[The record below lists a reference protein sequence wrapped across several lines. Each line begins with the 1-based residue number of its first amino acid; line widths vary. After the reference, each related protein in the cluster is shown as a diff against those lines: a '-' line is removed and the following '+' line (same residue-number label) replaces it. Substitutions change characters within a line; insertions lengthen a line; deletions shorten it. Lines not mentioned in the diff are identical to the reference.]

1 MCAEVASCAEIAGRI
16 VESGVAPSAAAG
28 CAVHA
33 DGGYRR
39 EIGGATLAFFDL
51 ASLTKPMTA
60 LALARSGVSPALR
73 LSEVVPEL
81 AGTRSGALPLE
92 LFLAHRAGL
101 AAHLPL
107 WEDLVRGGSIVD
119 ALRAAAD
126 ARADEPLPV
135 DGAPPVYSDLG
146 YILAGLMLARSVGAT
161 DAGEAIRRAVAA
173 PFGLEDELGTARELS
188 ARGVD
193 LATRAAPTEDVPWR
207 RGVVR
212 GLVHDENAWAL
223 SGEGGSGHAGM
234 FGTVSATLAFGCSVL
249 DAMKGRLPFDVSW
262 LVRERPGGT
271 LRAGF
276 DGKSPQGSSAG
287 ERFGP
292 RSIGHL
298 GFTGTSLW
306 IDPDAEIVA
315 VLLTNRV
322 HPSRENIKIREARP
336 GAHDALFA
344 RALELRR

>member
-1 MCAEVASCAEIAGRI
+1 
-16 VESGVAPSAAAG
+16 
-28 CAVHA
+28 
-33 DGGYRR
+33 
-39 EIGGATLAFFDL
+39 
-51 ASLTKPMTA
+51 
-60 LALARSGVSPALR
+60 
-73 LSEVVPEL
+73 
-81 AGTRSGALPLE
+81 
-92 LFLAHRAGL
+92 
-101 AAHLPL
+101 
-107 WEDLVRGGSIVD
+107 
-119 ALRAAAD
+119 
-126 ARADEPLPV
+126 
-135 DGAPPVYSDLG
+135 
-146 YILAGLMLARSVGAT
+146 
-161 DAGEAIRRAVAA
+161 
-173 PFGLEDELGTARELS
+173 
-188 ARGVD
+188 
-193 LATRAAPTEDVPWR
+193 
-207 RGVVR
+207 
-212 GLVHDENAWAL
+212 
-223 SGEGGSGHAGM
+223 M